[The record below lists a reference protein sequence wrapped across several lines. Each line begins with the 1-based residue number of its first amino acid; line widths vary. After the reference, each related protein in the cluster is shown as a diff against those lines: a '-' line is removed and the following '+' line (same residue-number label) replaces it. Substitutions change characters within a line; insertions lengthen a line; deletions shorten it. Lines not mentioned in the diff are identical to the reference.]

1 MAIIWNSMNNYLSR
15 VIQPLAV
22 FNKYTDAL
30 IMGFV
35 AHFCSHYECSVQN
48 LHFKYRPCQIFPTLS
63 FDWCFQKLKIQR
75 HKKHKIMHGHLLG
88 KERAKKEKKREFG
101 KKREVHFSDILEYWR
116 NQHVSQDCWLA
127 AISAQLKR
135 SVKLDAFQVL
145 REMRNLCNSQCR
157 NVLITKIRR

>member
-1 MAIIWNSMNNYLSR
+1 MQMAIIWNSMNNYLSR

-35 AHFCSHYECSVQN
+35 AHFCSHYECSVKN

-101 KKREVHFSDILEYWR
+101 KKERYILVIFLSTEEISMFHGIVGWLRFLPSWRGLWNWMHFR
-116 NQHVSQDCWLA
+116 C
-127 AISAQLKR
+127 
-135 SVKLDAFQVL
+135 
-145 REMRNLCNSQCR
+145 
-157 NVLITKIRR
+157 